1 MLRDKYKKRLNER
14 EEKIDGVRD
23 GGRGKRRDTSS
34 AHLPSKQNFKQDVGE
49 RDKDKDK
56 KRTNKREK
64 EREMKR

>member
-49 RDKDKDK
+49 R
-56 KRTNKREK
+56 E
-64 EREMKR
+64 